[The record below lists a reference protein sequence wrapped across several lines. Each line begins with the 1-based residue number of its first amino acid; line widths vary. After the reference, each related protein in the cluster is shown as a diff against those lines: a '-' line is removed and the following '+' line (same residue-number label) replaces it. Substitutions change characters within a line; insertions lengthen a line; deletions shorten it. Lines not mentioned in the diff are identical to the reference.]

1 MLWDTVNLHVQF
13 RVHILAY
20 VNMKKDN
27 FKEHQGKNLKTTV
40 SEQSSYC
47 IGIKVRR
54 GGKKKKKKEKR
65 VKRR

>member
-1 MLWDTVNLHVQF
+1 MVWDTVNLHVQF

-20 VNMKKDN
+20 VNMKKDI
-27 FKEHQGKNLKTTV
+27 FKEHQGKNLKITV
-40 SEQSSYC
+40 SKQSSYY

-54 GGKKKKKKEKR
+54 GGRKKKITEKK